1 MANNTVNFTI
11 NIKDNATGK
20 LKEITASTNDLGK
33 MVRSV
38 TEEVRANQRTIVDWA
53 QASQAADMLGQSI
66 SELYGWSKDVTQ
78 AYQVQLVAETQLVT
92 VMRQRMK
99 ATDEEVQSI
108 KELCSAQQALGVI
121 GDEVQLSGAQQM
133 ATFLNEKKSLDT
145 LIPAMNNLLAQQHG
159 LNSTN
164 QDAVSIGNL
173 MGKAMQGQTE
183 VLQRVGI
190 SFSEAQKQVL
200 KFGTESERAAV
211 LAQVITEN
219 VGNMNSELAKTDA
232 GKQKQLEN
240 TLGDIKEQI
249 GSMIQPMMQSI
260 TFMHQFVQVGI
271 QTSKVVSTI
280 RSLNLAMRIT
290 ANMKSYITS
299 LGVAFQV
306 LQAKIIGTSVAADKA
321 RIAMRAAFVTS
332 GIGIAVFAISTALNL
347 LFNSAS
353 SASDE
358 LDNLTTSA
366 RQLRESSDA
375 YTTASSDAKAAI
387 DMELASLK
395 QLIDSHADDKQAVSE
410 LNSKYG
416 EAFGTYK
423 TAAEWYE
430 VLTTKS
436 ETYCRAIGMEA
447 QARELA
453 TKKAQNELRI
463 AELQAQMKQMREAG
477 TDLAKRKTLGTGYDV
492 AGNKQIKIVEVTDL
506 SDDYKA
512 LRDEMNQLNS
522 AQDELTKKFEYCT
535 SAIADANKELQTH
548 TNTVRTASEDNN
560 KIELPV
566 ELNGL
571 DETKI
576 RARLQQVQQAIDA
589 APTLE
594 KKLELMPEKQQLE
607 QMLADIKR
615 RLDNAQLAVRIK
627 VQQERDQSQGI
638 NLSEMAPVKAWDEV
652 KTDVPDKIKAP
663 EIEGADGYLGQLNT
677 MQEETKTA
685 YDSFKSAWGGLQGV
699 GSGINSIT
707 DALHGNGNAWQIVTG
722 VVNGFI
728 QLYEGI
734 NAIVSVA
741 QMFGLASKLNAAAKT
756 QEAVATAAATT
767 ATTVCATEQAVAS
780 AAVAPVITA
789 NKLAAAS
796 YMELAA
802 AAYMAA
808 HAYIPFAGF
817 GIAAGFATAAKA
829 MVIAMGATPFAGG
842 GLLYG
847 PTLALAGEYPG
858 ASSNPEVIA
867 PLDKL
872 RTLINTDQGGQSQAG
887 RVTFRLQGRELLGL
901 MEREGEVRRRR

>member
-11 NIKDNATGK
+11 NLKDNATGK
-20 LKEITASTNDLGK
+20 IKEITASTSDLGK

-53 QASQAADMLGQSI
+53 QAAQAADMLCQSI
-66 SELYGWSKDVTQ
+66 DQIYGAAKDVTQ
-78 AYQVQLVAETQLVT
+78 AYQIQLVAETQLVT

-108 KELCSAQQALGVI
+108 KNLCSAQQALGVI

-133 ATFLNEKKSLDT
+133 ATFLSEKKSLDT

-219 VGNMNSELAKTDA
+219 VGNMNAELAKTDA

-249 GSMIQPMMQSI
+249 GAMVQPFMQLITYTYQFSSAVVNVSKFASSFKSLRLAIGPLLPTFVSVRAASVRLGAAMTLLRAKLNGVAVGATTARMAIQGLMIA
-260 TFMHQFVQVGI
+260 TGI
-271 QTSKVVSTI
+271 G
-280 RSLNLAMRIT
+280 AAIT
-290 ANMKSYITS
+290 ALSY
-299 LGVAFQV
+299 
-306 LQAKIIGTSVAADKA
+306 
-321 RIAMRAAFVTS
+321 
-332 GIGIAVFAISTALNL
+332 AIYKLTG
-347 LFNSAS
+347 SAS

-366 RQLRESSDA
+366 RQLKEASQA
-375 YTTASSDAKAAI
+375 YSTASADAKAAI

-395 QLIDSHADDKQAVSE
+395 QLIESHADDRQAVSE

-416 EAFGTYK
+416 KAFGTYK
-423 TAAEWYE
+423 TASEWYD
-430 VLTTKS
+430 VLTQKS
-436 ETYCRAIGMEA
+436 GIYCRAIGMEA

-463 AELQAQMKQMREAG
+463 AELQAQMEQMRDTG
-477 TDLAKRKTLGTGYDV
+477 TDKNTQFNTMNTAAGSITTGTYT
-492 AGNKQIKIVEVTDL
+492 VE
-506 SDDYKA
+506 SADYRQ
-512 LRDEMNQLNS
+512 LREEAEQLTT
-522 AQDELTKKFEYCT
+522 AQDELTKKFEYYT
-535 SAIADANKELQTH
+535 SAIADANKELKNY
-548 TNTVRTASEDNN
+548 TNGVRKASEEGP
-560 KIELPV
+560 KAEIKV

-576 RARLQQVQQAIDA
+576 KARLQQVQAAIDA
-589 APTLE
+589 APTME

-607 QMLADIKR
+607 RMLADIKQR
-615 RLDNAQLAVRIK
+615 IDNAPLTVRIK
-627 VQQERDQSQGI
+627 VQQERDKEQG
-638 NLSEMAPVKAWDEV
+638 NDLSALAPAKAWDSLQAGI
-652 KTDVPDKIKAP
+652 PDKLKAP
-663 EIEGADGYLGQLNT
+663 EIEGAGKYTDQLQA
-677 MQEETKTA
+677 MQQQTTTAFDSLKT
-685 YDSFKSAWGGLQGV
+685 AWGGLQGM
-699 GSGINSIT
+699 GNGINSIT
-707 DALHGNGNAWQIVTG
+707 GALDENAGAWQRVTG
-722 VVNGFI
+722 IVSGVI
-728 QLYEGI
+728 QLYESFGAINGI
-734 NAIVSVA
+734 IGIFSAESR
-741 QMFGLASKLNAAAKT
+741 LSAAAKT
-756 QEAVATAAATT
+756 QEAVATVASTTAASACAVSQEAAAMAT
-767 ATTVCATEQAVAS
+767 APLIA
-780 AAVAPVITA
+780 A

-796 YMELAA
+796 YMQLAT

-817 GIAAGFATAAKA
+817 GIAAGFAAAAKA
-829 MVIAMGATPFAGG
+829 MVTAMGATPFANG

-847 PTLALAGEYPG
+847 PTLALAGEYAG

-872 RTLINTDQGGQSQAG
+872 RTLINTDQGGDSQSG

-901 MEREGEVRRRR
+901 MEREGAVRRRR

>member
-53 QASQAADMLGQSI
+53 QAAQAADMLSQSI
-66 SELYGWSKDVTQ
+66 SQIYDAAKDVTQ

-108 KELCSAQQALGVI
+108 KDLCSAQQELGVI

-200 KFGTESERAAV
+200 KYGTESERAAV

-219 VGNMNSELAKTDA
+219 VGNMNAELSKTDA

-249 GSMIQPMMQSI
+249 GAMVQP
-260 TFMHQFVQVGI
+260 
-271 QTSKVVSTI
+271 
-280 RSLNLAMRIT
+280 L
-290 ANMKSYITS
+290 MKSIMYISQMVTILSGTGKAYASLRSIMLAFNGITS
-299 LGVAFQV
+299 ASAMSRAASVRFGATMTVLRARMNGVAVGATTARMAIQGLMIATGV
-306 LQAKIIGTSVAADKA
+306 GAA
-321 RIAMRAAFVTS
+321 IAALS
-332 GIGIAVFAISTALNL
+332 YAIYKLTGN
-347 LFNSAS
+347 AS
-353 SASDE
+353 SASGE
-358 LDNLTTSA
+358 LDNLSTSA
-366 RQLRESSDA
+366 RQLKQASDA
-375 YTTASSDAKAAI
+375 YTTASADAKVAI
-387 DMELASLK
+387 DMELVSLK
-395 QLIDSHADDKQAVSE
+395 QLIDGHGDDKQAVE
-410 LNSKYG
+410 EMNRKYG
-416 EAFGTYK
+416 EAFGIYK
-423 TAAEWYE
+423 TASQWYD
-430 VLTTKS
+430 VLTQKS

-447 QARELA
+447 QARELS
-453 TKKAQNELRI
+453 TQKAKNELRI

-477 TDLAKRKTLGTGYDV
+477 TDKSTHFNTMNTAAGAVTTGTYT
-492 AGNKQIKIVEVTDL
+492 VE
-506 SDDYKA
+506 SADYRI
-512 LRDEMNQLNS
+512 LREEAEQLTT

-535 SAIADANKELQTH
+535 SAMAEAKKELTQV
-548 TNTVRTASEDNN
+548 TNGVRTLTEGDK

-566 ELNGL
+566 VLNGL

-576 RARLQQVQQAIDA
+576 KARLQQVQQAIDA

-607 QMLADIKR
+607 QMLADIKQ
-615 RLDNAQLAVRIK
+615 RLDNAQLAVRVK
-627 VQQERDQSQGI
+627 VQQERDQSRGI

-663 EIEGADGYLGQLNT
+663 EIEGADRYLGQLNT

-707 DALHGNGNAWQIVTG
+707 DALNGNGNAWQMVTG

-741 QMFGLASKLNAAAKT
+741 QAFGIASKLNAAAKT

-796 YMELAA
+796 YVELAA

-858 ASSNPEVIA
+858 ASNNPEVIA

-872 RTLINTDQGGQSQAG
+872 RTLINTDQGGQSSG
-887 RVTFRLQGRELLGL
+887 GNVTFRLHGRELLGL
-901 MEREGEVRRRR
+901 MEREGSVRRRR

>member
-53 QASQAADMLGQSI
+53 QAAQAADMLSQSI
-66 SELYGWSKDVTQ
+66 SQIYDAAKDVTQ

-108 KELCSAQQALGVI
+108 KDLCSAQQELGVI

-159 LNSTN
+159 MNSTN

-200 KFGTESERAAV
+200 KFGTESERASV

-219 VGNMNSELAKTDA
+219 VGNMNSELAKTDS

-240 TLGDIKEQI
+240 TLGDIKEQV
-249 GSMIQPMMQSI
+249 GAMVQPMMVLI
-260 TFMHQFVQVGI
+260 TKTYQLFTVGS
-271 QTSKVVSTI
+271 QLTKLASAYK
-280 RSLNLAMRIT
+280 SLNLAITPLISKTGVVRAVFSRLSAAATFLRAKLNGVAVGATTARMAIQGLLIAMGVGLAIT
-290 ANMKSYITS
+290 ALSYAIYKLTS
-299 LGVAFQV
+299 
-306 LQAKIIGTSVAADKA
+306 
-321 RIAMRAAFVTS
+321 
-332 GIGIAVFAISTALNL
+332 N
-347 LFNSAS
+347 
-353 SASDE
+353 ASDATEE
-358 LDNLTTSA
+358 LGALSVSG
-366 RQLRESSDA
+366 RQLKQSAEA
-375 YTTASSDAKAAI
+375 YTTASANAKAAI
-387 DMELASLK
+387 DMEIVKLK
-395 QLIDSHADDKQAVSE
+395 QLIDSHGDTRKAVTE
-410 LNSKYG
+410 LNQKYG
-416 EAFGTYK
+416 ETFGTYQ
-423 TAAEWYE
+423 TAAQWYDA
-430 VLTTKS
+430 LIQKS
-436 ETYCRAIGMEA
+436 AAYCKAIGYEA
-447 QARELA
+447 QAREISSQ
-453 TKKAQNELRI
+453 KAQNDLRIQELRQKMKEMSDASKDKETRFNTMNTSAGAI
-463 AELQAQMKQMREAG
+463 TTGTYEVETAAYRTLREEVEQLDEAQ
-477 TDLAKRKTLGTGYDV
+477 V
-492 AGNKQIKIVEVTDL
+492 
-506 SDDYKA
+506 S
-512 LRDEMNQLNS
+512 
-522 AQDELTKKFEYCT
+522 LTKKFDLCA
-535 SAIADANKELQTH
+535 SAMSEAKTELGQL
-548 TNTVRTASEDNN
+548 TNGVRTLAEDNK

-566 ELNGL
+566 VLNGL

-576 RARLQQVQQAIDA
+576 KARLQQVQATIDA

-607 QMLADIKR
+607 QMLADIKQ
-615 RLDNAQLAVRIK
+615 RLDNAQLAVRVK
-627 VQQERDQSQGI
+627 VQQDRDKSQGI

-663 EIEGADGYLGQLNT
+663 EIEGADRYLGQLNT

-699 GSGINSIT
+699 GGGINSIT
-707 DALHGNGNAWQIVTG
+707 DALNGNGNAWQMITG
-722 VVNGFI
+722 IVNGFI

-734 NAIVSVA
+734 NAIVGVA
-741 QMFGLASKLNAAAKT
+741 QAFGIASKLNAAAKT

-796 YMELAA
+796 YVELAA